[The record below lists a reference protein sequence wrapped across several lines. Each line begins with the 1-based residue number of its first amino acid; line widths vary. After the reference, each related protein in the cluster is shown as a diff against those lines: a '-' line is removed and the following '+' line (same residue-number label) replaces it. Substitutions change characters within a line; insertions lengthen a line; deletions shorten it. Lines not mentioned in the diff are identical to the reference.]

1 MKQKVIK
8 INMKSELN
16 INGVIKEIANHQ
28 TVNGAVVQETVDVQ
42 PDNLVKVTFIDLN
55 EESGCEG
62 KDEDVQEKV
71 MPAETHIKEN
81 LQGNVIQP

>member
-1 MKQKVIK
+1 M
-8 INMKSELN
+8 
-16 INGVIKEIANHQ
+16 
-28 TVNGAVVQETVDVQ
+28 Q

>member
-1 MKQKVIK
+1 M
-8 INMKSELN
+8 
-16 INGVIKEIANHQ
+16 
-28 TVNGAVVQETVDVQ
+28 VNGAVVQETVDVQ

-71 MPAETHIKEN
+71 MPAETHQHSNYRGLRRRRE
-81 LQGNVIQP
+81 